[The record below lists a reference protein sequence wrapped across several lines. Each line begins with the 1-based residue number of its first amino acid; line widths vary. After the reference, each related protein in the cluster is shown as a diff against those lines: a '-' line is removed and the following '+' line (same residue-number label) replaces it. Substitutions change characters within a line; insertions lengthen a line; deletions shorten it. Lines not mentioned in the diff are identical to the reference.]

1 MGESVFYK
9 DSISSSAT
17 VFTARPVLWFLLSAI
32 SHLQI
37 YVSLPF
43 ESHFHLKAAPLSVCA
58 IQKTLGL
65 CSPSLPDCP
74 PCSVIPS
81 ILLASDLSQ
90 SHLDYSLSSTSQL
103 NQSDGSES
111 SRACFAKYP
120 LPSHFLL
127 HSPRLE
133 DQYPGSCVY
142 SLASPDTSS
151 RPLSGYSLAILR
163 GRMAPCCHLEHKFFS
178 LTSKHL
184 EILLSLI
191 RQLSLAIL

>member
-32 SHLQI
+32 SQPQI

-43 ESHFHLKAAPLSVCA
+43 ESCPTFSLCDSENFGAVLTLSP
-58 IQKTLGL
+58 QLPTLFSNTQHSSGFWPVSEPPGL
-65 CSPSLPDCP
+65 F
-74 PCSVIPS
+74 
-81 ILLASDLSQ
+81 
-90 SHLDYSLSSTSQL
+90 SQL
-103 NQSDGSES
+103 NQSDRSES
-111 SRACFAKYP
+111 SWACFAKYAP
-120 LPSHFLL
+120 PSHFLL

-133 DQYPGSCVY
+133 DQYPGSSVY

-184 EILLSLI
+184 
-191 RQLSLAIL
+191 